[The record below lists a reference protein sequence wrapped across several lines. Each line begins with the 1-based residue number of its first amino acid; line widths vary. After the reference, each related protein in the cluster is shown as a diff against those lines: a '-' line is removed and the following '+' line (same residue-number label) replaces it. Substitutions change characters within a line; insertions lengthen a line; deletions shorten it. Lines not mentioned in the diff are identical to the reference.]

1 MCSEVENML
10 KMWFLQCIHH
20 WENIYNMEANLNTHT
35 DSLSLQDCGVKTGKG
50 SWCDGE
56 KQSKYTEELL

>member
-1 MCSEVENML
+1 MHSPLGKYIQHGGKC
-10 KMWFLQCIHH
+10 
-20 WENIYNMEANLNTHT
+20 NLNTHT

-56 KQSKYTEELL
+56 KQSTYTEELL